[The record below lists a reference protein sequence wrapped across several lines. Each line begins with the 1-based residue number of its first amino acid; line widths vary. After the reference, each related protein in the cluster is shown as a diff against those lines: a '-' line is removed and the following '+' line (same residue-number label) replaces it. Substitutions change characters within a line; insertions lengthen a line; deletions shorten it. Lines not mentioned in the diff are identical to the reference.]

1 LRLFFKYNKFNRELS
16 FGRVV
21 NFLSVIRVLRLIFK
35 YLTVNRELSFRVVDV
50 FKVSFGF

>member
-1 LRLFFKYNKFNRELS
+1 
-16 FGRVV
+16 VV